1 LKPIYH
7 LIATVSYSKGRNK
20 HKTRQ
25 WIVTTYESASAIMLH
40 DSKTMQSLSDRIY
53 GKVYKG
59 ERKIIIVAIKER
71 KVVGYTN
78 YSDE

>member
-1 LKPIYH
+1 MLK
-7 LIATVSYSKGRNK
+7 
-20 HKTRQ
+20 
-25 WIVTTYESASAIMLH
+25 

-53 GKVYKG
+53 GKTYKG
-59 ERKIIIVAIKER
+59 EKKIVIVAIKER

>member
-1 LKPIYH
+1 MKPIYH
-7 LIATVSYSKGRNK
+7 LIATVSYTKGRNK
-20 HKTRQ
+20 HKTTQ
-25 WIVTTYESASAIMLH
+25 WIVTTYETASEIMLK

-53 GKVYKG
+53 GKTYKG
-59 ERKIIIVAIKER
+59 EKKIVIVAIKER

>member
-1 LKPIYH
+1 
-7 LIATVSYSKGRNK
+7 
-20 HKTRQ
+20 
-25 WIVTTYESASAIMLH
+25 MLH

-53 GKVYKG
+53 GKAYKG

>member
-1 LKPIYH
+1 
-7 LIATVSYSKGRNK
+7 
-20 HKTRQ
+20 
-25 WIVTTYESASAIMLH
+25 
-40 DSKTMQSLSDRIY
+40 MQSLSDRIY

>member
-1 LKPIYH
+1 MKPIYH
-7 LIATVSYSKGRNK
+7 LTATVSYTKGRNK
-20 HKTRQ
+20 HKSTQ
-25 WIVTTYESASAIMLH
+25 WIVTTYETASEIMLK

-59 ERKIIIVAIKER
+59 EKKIVIVAIKER